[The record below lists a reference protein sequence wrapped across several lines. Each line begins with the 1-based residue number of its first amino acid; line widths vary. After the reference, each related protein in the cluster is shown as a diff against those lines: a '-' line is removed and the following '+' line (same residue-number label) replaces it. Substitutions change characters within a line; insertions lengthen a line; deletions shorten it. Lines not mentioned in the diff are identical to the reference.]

1 MADDIDEI
9 MAMIEGMQSPSEK
22 KPMAESVLSEKENI
36 RLDVIKQP
44 KSANDELNSIMKS
57 IEDIQNMPSVKAEDP
72 PLPSKPS
79 RGQTVVP
86 PQKPSR
92 KKKPTERTQTSS
104 ESEPDPGDNNVESSG
119 RTTTQ
124 DIDYLLKDLEK
135 NITEA
140 KRASASKKKDDSK
153 SSDPAAN
160 PLDAMLDDMINTD
173 ALGVTPTSKG
183 TCPTCNRPV
192 MGEAVAA
199 LGKVWHREHFVC
211 TIDDKEIGSDPYFSW
226 NDQIYCESH
235 YNELFSPQCAKCEK
249 PILENMISAMSKSFH
264 AACFTCHA
272 CDRPF
277 TDSFHEHEGKP
288 FCQDCYSKE
297 IAPKCVSCGLPI
309 LSIYTAALGGY
320 WHPQCFICHEP
331 GCGPFD
337 KAKFFE
343 LSGKPYCEKHYL
355 QRIGASCA
363 QCRQPINGRCVSA
376 MGKRFH
382 PQHFI
387 CNLCREPL
395 TQGIFKEHLE
405 RAYCHPCFRKIG

>member
-1 MADDIDEI
+1 MRWV
-9 MAMIEGMQSPSEK
+9 SCSLR
-22 KPMAESVLSEKENI
+22 VLFTLK
-36 RLDVIKQP
+36 RQ
-44 KSANDELNSIMKS
+44 NS
-57 IEDIQNMPSVKAEDP
+57 
-72 PLPSKPS
+72 
-79 RGQTVVP
+79 
-86 PQKPSR
+86 
-92 KKKPTERTQTSS
+92 
-104 ESEPDPGDNNVESSG
+104 
-119 RTTTQ
+119 
-124 DIDYLLKDLEK
+124 
-135 NITEA
+135 
-140 KRASASKKKDDSK
+140 
-153 SSDPAAN
+153 
-160 PLDAMLDDMINTD
+160 
-173 ALGVTPTSKG
+173 GVTPTSKG

-355 QRIGASCA
+355 QRIGEFESVLETLYNQSQVPPVHNVDSQSTGAVSRQWASDSIHSYGVFLF
-363 QCRQPINGRCVSA
+363 QVSFFNV
-376 MGKRFH
+376 KTEYH
-382 PQHFI
+382 PDWPALHLQLVSRAPDAGHFQRAFRTGLLSPLLPQNWLTRNRSKTTLSKNACTLTLS
-387 CNLCREPL
+387 CNTSTNNSFAFDSHFLL
-395 TQGIFKEHLE
+395 
-405 RAYCHPCFRKIG
+405 